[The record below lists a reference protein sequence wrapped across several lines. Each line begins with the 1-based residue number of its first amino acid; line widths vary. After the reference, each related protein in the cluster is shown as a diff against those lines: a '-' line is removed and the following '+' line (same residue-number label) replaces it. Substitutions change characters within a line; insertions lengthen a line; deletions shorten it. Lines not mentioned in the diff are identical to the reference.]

1 MPSVET
7 RAPSVDTSTSYM
19 GLRLRHPF
27 MSGASPLSA
36 HLDGVRALEDAGA
49 AAIVLHSL
57 FEEQITEAQTGRIH
71 GMGSDDPAFL
81 ERLAAFPKSSEYPF
95 APVEYLE
102 HLRRVKAAVHVPV
115 IASVNGTSAEAWL
128 KYALLMQDAGAD
140 ALEANFY
147 EVVTDFS
154 MSAMTIERDV
164 VNAIVTL
171 KSSLRIP
178 VSVKLSPYFTAFG
191 NLAHRL
197 DEAGADAL
205 VIFNRFYQPDIDI
218 RNLSAAPS
226 LELSRSAELLLRL
239 RWLAI
244 LHGRI
249 RPSLAVT
256 GGVETWDDG
265 VKAILAGAHV
275 VQMVSALLR
284 HGPAFL
290 KTMIEKL
297 IAWMEWHKVSSVEE
311 MRGRVSLKTV
321 ADPGDFERANYIHM
335 LHRWKV

>member
-1 MPSVET
+1 
-7 RAPSVDTSTSYM
+7 M
-19 GLRLRHPF
+19 GLRLHNPF
-27 MSGASPLSA
+27 MAGASPLSA

-49 AAIVLHSL
+49 AAIILHSL
-57 FEEQITEAQTGRIH
+57 FEEQITESQTGRIH
-71 GMGSDDPAFL
+71 GMGNDDPAFL
-81 ERLAAFPKSSEYPF
+81 EQLAAFPRPNEYPY
-95 APVEYLE
+95 APAEYLE
-102 HLRRVKAAVHVPV
+102 YIRRVKAAVHVPV
-115 IASVNGTSAEAWL
+115 IASLNGTTAEAWL
-128 KYALLMQDAGAD
+128 KYASLLQDAGAD
-140 ALEANFY
+140 ALEVNYY

-154 MSAMTIERDV
+154 MSAMTIERDIINAV
-164 VNAIVTL
+164 VAL
-171 KSSLRIP
+171 KHSLRIP

-191 NLAHRL
+191 NVAHRL

-218 RNLSAAPS
+218 RSFAAAPS

-256 GGVETWDDG
+256 GGVESWNDG
-265 VKAILAGAHV
+265 VKAILAGAHA

-297 IAWMEWHKVSSVEE
+297 IAWMEWNKVSSVEE
-311 MRGRVSLKTV
+311 MRGRVSVKTA
-321 ADPGDFERANYIHM
+321 ADPGDFERANYIHT
-335 LHRWKV
+335 LHRWQR